1 MLSRELIKE
10 ALHKALSTGADYA
23 EIFAE
28 HTQSK
33 NISNISG
40 KTEKIGD
47 SVISGVGI

>member
-28 HTQSK
+28 HT
-33 NISNISG
+33 
-40 KTEKIGD
+40 
-47 SVISGVGI
+47 